1 MEAFSQSYAEARRK
15 FLDTAARRGLAVESH
30 ALDGLAGAG
39 GEALATDTALLGAAD
54 AEGLLIVTSATHG
67 PEGFCGSGCQIALM
81 EDDELTGR
89 LDRADVALLL
99 VHAVNPWGFSHLR
112 RTNEDNIDLN
122 RNCIDF
128 GAPRPSNPAYHDI
141 DALLMP
147 ASWPPAPEVE
157 QALAAYQQKHGMRAF
172 QLAVSSGQYDV
183 PNGLFYGGAGPAWSQ
198 RTMRAILARHGAA
211 RRRIGWI
218 DVHTGLGPRGHG
230 EKIFAGRAVAA
241 DLARA
246 RAWWGI
252 DVFATFEPGSV
263 SADVTGPVIGLAQ
276 QVCPEAEIT
285 GMGLEFGTVPLADT
299 TMALRADQWLHR
311 HPEAPAGQ
319 RADIKRRMRDA
330 FYIDSDDWKGMVAGQ
345 TRVAVVQAITGL
357 GQK

>member
-1 MEAFSQSYAEARRK
+1 MDVFSQSYAEARRK

-30 ALDGLAGAG
+30 ALDGLTGAA

-128 GAPRPSNPAYHDI
+128 GAPLPSNPAYHDI

-147 ASWPPAPEVE
+147 AAWPPAPEVE

-183 PNGLFYGGAGPAWSQ
+183 PDGLFYGGKGPAWSQ

-230 EKIFAGRAVAA
+230 EKIFAGRAIAA

-263 SADVTGPVIGLAQ
+263 SAEVTGPVIGLAQ

-311 HPEAPAGQ
+311 HPETSAGQ
-319 RADIKRRMRDA
+319 RAEIKRRMRDA